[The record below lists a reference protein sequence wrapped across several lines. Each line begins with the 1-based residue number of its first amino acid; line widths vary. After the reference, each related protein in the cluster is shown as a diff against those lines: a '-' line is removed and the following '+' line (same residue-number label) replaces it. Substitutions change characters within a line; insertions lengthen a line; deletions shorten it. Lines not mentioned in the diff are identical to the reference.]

1 MSSQPLRSSAL
12 VDETE
17 PLIEKLREAV
27 RLSEPAA
34 ITARIK
40 WELESFIPQEGL
52 RLPERFRRSRAE
64 SYCRRLLYRD
74 PEMGFTALVMTWGPG
89 QCTALHDHSGMW
101 CVEGVVEGEMEVTR
115 YELLSPQP
123 APREDQAEGPFFF
136 AARGRQ
142 RACAGSAGA
151 LIPPY
156 EYHVLANAQ
165 PDRVSLTLHVYGG
178 EMKSCSVFL
187 PEPEGGYR
195 RVVRT
200 LGYDD

>member
-1 MSSQPLRSSAL
+1 MSSQPLRSGVL

-17 PLIEKLREAV
+17 PLIAKLREAV
-27 RLSEPAA
+27 KLSEPAA

-40 WELESFIPQEGL
+40 WELESFIPQQGL
-52 RLPERFRRSRAE
+52 RLPERFRRPRAE
-64 SYCRRLLYRD
+64 SYCRRLLHRD
-74 PEMGFTALVMTWGPG
+74 PELGFTALIMTWGPG

-115 YELLSPQP
+115 YELLDPKP
-123 APREDQAEGPFFF
+123 APDLAAEGPYFF
-136 AARGRQ
+136 AARGRE
-142 RACAGSAGA
+142 RARAGSAGA

-187 PEPEGGYR
+187 PEAEDGYR